1 MDNQLADKLFF
12 SKEAAEYLGIT
23 PQRLNALVK
32 EGKVKPLKKN
42 PSGTI
47 FHIDDLKERKE
58 EQNIFEK
65 ISQGGEKGM
74 FKLDNAEKR
83 EALNFAT
90 LMNALGITEQRLDPI
105 FTSFSKRVDVSELM
119 ISNRAIL
126 DEYSH
131 YFDVN
136 IEILKREFDFAKMAF
151 SNLKASDEIIK
162 RGSSD
167 YAPLLLKTEQAPRFL
182 YLRGN
187 KALLFEER
195 TVALVGSR
203 QASERSKENTRR
215 LAATLGN
222 NGITI
227 ISGLAKGIDVTA
239 HKTALEYGF
248 NTIAVIGTNL
258 NQYYPRE
265 NKSVQQEIEKKGLV
279 VSQFSPATKTRNW
292 FFPLRNGVMSG
303 LSLATVIMEAG
314 ETSGALKQADF
325 ALKQNREVL
334 IPKNAL
340 EIKTIT
346 WPARYVSRGAKV
358 VENPKQILEIL
369 ADSNIFKVGKQ
380 KQESYKQERFT
391 DLFYENPMVKK
402 SEKEKF
408 FTQIVNE
415 G

>member
-1 MDNQLADKLFF
+1 MDNKLAEKLFF
-12 SKEAAEYLGIT
+12 SKEAAEYLNIT
-23 PQRLNALVK
+23 PQRLNTLVK
-32 EGKVKPLKKN
+32 EGKLKPLKKN

-47 FHIDDLKERKE
+47 FHIDELEKRKE

-65 ISQGGEKGM
+65 ISQGGGKGM
-74 FKLDNAEKR
+74 FQFDTDEKK

-90 LMNALGITEQRLDPI
+90 LMNSLGITEQKLDPM
-105 FTSFSKRVDVSELM
+105 FTEFSKNVDVSDFMVKSREL
-119 ISNRAIL
+119 L
-126 DEYSH
+126 DKYSS
-131 YFDVN
+131 YFKVN
-136 IEILKREFDFAKMAF
+136 VDRLAKDFEFAHKAF
-151 SNLKASDEIIK
+151 SNLRPTDEIIK

-167 YAPLLLKTEQAPRFL
+167 YAPLLLKTQQAPRFL

-203 QASERSKENTRR
+203 QASEKAKENTKR
-215 LAATLGN
+215 LAATLGS

-239 HKTALEYGF
+239 HTTALEYGF

-258 NQYYPRE
+258 NQYYPAE
-265 NKSVQQEIEKKGLV
+265 NKPVQLEIEKKGLI
-279 VSQFSPATKTRNW
+279 VSQFSPATKTKNW

-325 ALKQNREVL
+325 ALKQHREVL

-340 EIKTIT
+340 DLKTIK
-346 WPARYVSRGAKV
+346 WPAIYVSRGAKV
-358 VENPKQILEIL
+358 VESPKKVLEIL
-369 ADSNIFKVGKQ
+369 ADSNIFKIEN
-380 KQESYKQERFT
+380 QETYKQQSFA
-391 DLFYENPMVKK
+391 DLI
-402 SEKEKF
+402 SEGIIEDKPIKEKRS
-408 FTQIVNE
+408 TQIVE
-415 G
+415 GV